1 MNGTSGESKRL
12 EAIKIQ
18 LTGEEADLYDIY
30 YRVHVQSFG
39 WLNWAKNGEAAG
51 TAGYSKRLEAIQI
64 IIIKKGHAAPEKTY
78 YKLSSTNDSAYI
90 YTTGGSNPK
99 VEGADK
105 INVWYRAY
113 VQGAGWQEWKW
124 NGKTS
129 GTSGKGLRIESIQL
143 KLTNNIY
150 GGTIIYRVH
159 MQNYGWLDYVEDGT
173 ECGYKGKGKRI
184 EAINIALNGE
194 IAKHYNIV
202 YRTHVQNYGWMEWV
216 SNGRLS
222 GTTGKAK
229 RIEAYKVKLEDK
241 V

>member
-1 MNGTSGESKRL
+1 
-12 EAIKIQ
+12 
-18 LTGEEADLYDIY
+18 
-30 YRVHVQSFG
+30 
-39 WLNWAKNGEAAG
+39 
-51 TAGYSKRLEAIQI
+51 
-64 IIIKKGHAAPEKTY
+64 
-78 YKLSSTNDSAYI
+78 
-90 YTTGGSNPK
+90 
-99 VEGADK
+99 
-105 INVWYRAY
+105 
-113 VQGAGWQEWKW
+113 
-124 NGKTS
+124 
-129 GTSGKGLRIESIQL
+129 
-143 KLTNNIY
+143 
-150 GGTIIYRVH
+150 